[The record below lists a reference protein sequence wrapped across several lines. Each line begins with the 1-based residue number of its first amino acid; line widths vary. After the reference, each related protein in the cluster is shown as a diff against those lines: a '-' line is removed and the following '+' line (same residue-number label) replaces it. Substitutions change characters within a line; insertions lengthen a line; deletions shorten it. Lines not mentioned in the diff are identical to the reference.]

1 MLSVADWDYGAAMS
15 VTASFQPDRIS
26 AAPGETAALSLHLQ
40 NNTDA
45 ERKVTLRA
53 GGGLAAQTVL
63 QTETIYLEPNE
74 HFEVPVVVDADASLV
89 AGSHSC
95 IIEVVDDKE
104 TSSAAATIEID
115 STEAWSARLEPQ
127 RSRSA
132 TAGRHKVA
140 IENSGNVPVV
150 VELVAT
156 SEPEVVTLLAAP
168 TVNIEPGTTGKVDLR
183 VAPHSR
189 FWNGPSVEHPF
200 SLTVNASNGE
210 QSDLDGIFEQGP
222 RVRPWLAP
230 AAAGMVG
237 ALLLGT
243 LAWFTLL
250 KPSVLDTAREE
261 AAELDAIQQAE
272 LDDRVTA
279 IEAAAQE
286 AAELPLGDPTD
297 LRLSVDAAAAT
308 TSTEEFDFD
317 ASGAGRI
324 LSISDV
330 IFQNPTG
337 AVGRV
342 ELLRDD
348 EVLLDQEMANFR
360 DLDFHLVAPLQ
371 IDSGSSISLRVTCE
385 TPGPGTDA
393 CEAAATVIG
402 FVDDI

>member
-1 MLSVADWDYGAAMS
+1 MS

-26 AAPGETAALSLHLQ
+26 ASPGETAALSLHLQ

-45 ERKVTLRA
+45 ERMITLRA
-53 GGGLAAQTVL
+53 GGGLADQTVL
-63 QTETIYLEPNE
+63 QTETIYLDPNE
-74 HFEVPVVVDADASLV
+74 HFEVPVIVDANASLV

-95 IIEVVDDKE
+95 VIEIMDDKE
-104 TSSAAATIEID
+104 TSSALATVEIN

-132 TAGRHKVA
+132 SAGRHKIA
-140 IENSGNVPVV
+140 IENAGNVPVM
-150 VELVAT
+150 VELLAT
-156 SEPEVVTLLAAP
+156 SAPEFTTELAAP
-168 TVNIEPGTTGKVDLR
+168 AVNIDPGKTARVEFR
-183 VAPHSR
+183 VAPHSK
-189 FWNGPSVEHPF
+189 FWNGPSVDHPF
-200 SLTVNASNGE
+200 SLSVSGSNGE
-210 QSDLDGIFEQGP
+210 HSQLDGIFEQGP
-222 RVRPWLAP
+222 RLRPWFLP
-230 AAAGMVG
+230 AAVGMAA

-243 LAWFTLL
+243 LAWFALL
-250 KPSVLDTAREE
+250 KPAVLDEAREE
-261 AAELDAIQQAE
+261 AAELDAIQQAD
-272 LDDRVTA
+272 LDDQVTA
-279 IEAAAQE
+279 IEAAAAE

-297 LRLSVDAAAAT
+297 LRLSVDAAPAT

-317 ASGAGRI
+317 ASGVGRI

-337 AVGRV
+337 AIGRV

-348 EVLLDQEMANFR
+348 DVLLDQEMANFR
-360 DLDFHLVAPLQ
+360 DLDFHFVAPLQ

-385 TPGPGTDA
+385 TPGPGTQS

>member
-1 MLSVADWDYGAAMS
+1 MS
-15 VTASFQPDRIS
+15 VTASFEPDRIS
-26 AAPGETAALSLHLQ
+26 VAPGETAALSLHLQ

-45 ERKVTLRA
+45 ERKVTLRP
-53 GGGLAAQTVL
+53 GGGLAAQIVL
-63 QTETIYLEPNE
+63 QTEIIYLEPSE
-74 HFEVPVVVDADASLV
+74 HFEVPVVVDANAGLV

-95 IIEVVDDKE
+95 VIEVLDDNE
-104 TSSAAATIEID
+104 TSSAAATVEID
-115 STEAWSARLEPQ
+115 ATEAWSAWLEPQ

-150 VELVAT
+150 VQIEAM
-156 SEPEVVTLLAAP
+156 SGPEVVTLLAAP
-168 TVNIEPGTTGKVDLR
+168 TVNIEPATTGRVDLR
-183 VAPHSR
+183 LAPHRR

-200 SLTVNASNGE
+200 SLIVNGSNGE
-210 QSDLDGIFEQGP
+210 QTELDGIFEQGP
-222 RVRPWLAP
+222 RVRPWFLP
-230 AAAGMVG
+230 AAAGVVG
-237 ALLLGT
+237 AVLLGT

-250 KPSVLDTAREE
+250 QPSVLDTARDE
-261 AAELDAIQQAE
+261 AAELDAIQQSE

-297 LRLSVDAAAAT
+297 LRLSVDAAPAT
-308 TSTEEFDFD
+308 TSSEEFEFD
-317 ASGAGRI
+317 ASGVGRI

-342 ELLRDD
+342 ELLRDG

-371 IDSGSSISLRVTCE
+371 IDSGGSIALRVTCE

-393 CEAAATVIG
+393 CQAAATVIG

>member
-1 MLSVADWDYGAAMS
+1 MS

-26 AAPGETAALSLHLQ
+26 VAPGETAALSLHLQ

-45 ERKVTLRA
+45 ERMVTLRA
-53 GGGLAAQTVL
+53 GGGLAAQTLL

-74 HFEVPVVVDADASLV
+74 HFEVPVIVDANVSLV
-89 AGSHSC
+89 AGPHSC
-95 IIEVVDDKE
+95 VIEILDDKE
-104 TSSAAATIEID
+104 TSTAAATIEIN

-127 RSRSA
+127 HSKSA

-140 IENSGNVPVV
+140 IENSGNVPVM
-150 VELVAT
+150 VELLAT
-156 SEPEVVTLLAAP
+156 SEPEVVTELAAP
-168 TVNIEPGTTGKVDLR
+168 AVNIDPGKTAKVEIR
-183 VAPHSR
+183 VAPHTK
-189 FWNGPSVEHPF
+189 FWNGAPVEHPF
-200 SLTVNASNGE
+200 SLTVSGSNGE
-210 QSDLDGIFEQGP
+210 HSELDGIFEQGP
-222 RVRPWLAP
+222 RIRPWLLP
-230 AAAGMVG
+230 AAVGMVG

-243 LAWFTLL
+243 LAWFTVL

-279 IEAAAQE
+279 IEAAAAE
-286 AAELPLGDPTD
+286 AGELPLGDPTD
-297 LRLSVDAAAAT
+297 LRLSVDAAPAT

-317 ASGAGRI
+317 ASGVGRI

-337 AVGRV
+337 AAGRV
-342 ELLRDD
+342 ELLRDGD
-348 EVLLDQEMANFR
+348 VLLDQEMANFR

-385 TPGPGTDA
+385 TPGPGTDT
-393 CEAAATVIG
+393 CEAAATVVG

>member
-1 MLSVADWDYGAAMS
+1 MS
-15 VTASFQPDRIS
+15 VTASFQPDRVS

-45 ERKVTLRA
+45 ERMVTLKA
-53 GGGLAAQTVL
+53 SGGLAAQTLL
-63 QTETIYLEPNE
+63 QTETIYLDPNE
-74 HFEVPVVVDADASLV
+74 HFEVPVIVDANATLV
-89 AGSHSC
+89 AGPHSC
-95 IIEVVDDKE
+95 VIEVLDDKE
-104 TSSAAATIEID
+104 SSNAEATVEIN
-115 STEAWSARLEPQ
+115 STEAWSAQLEPQ
-127 RSRSA
+127 RSKSA
-132 TAGRHKVA
+132 SAGRHKVA
-140 IENSGNVPVV
+140 IENSGNVPIM

-156 SEPEVVTLLAAP
+156 CSSDVVTEMAAP
-168 TVNIEPGTTGKVDLR
+168 AVNIDPGKTAKVEFR
-183 VAPHSR
+183 VAPHSK
-189 FWNGPSVEHPF
+189 FWSGPPVEHPF
-200 SLTVNASNGE
+200 SVAVSGSDGE
-210 QSDLDGIFEQGP
+210 QAALDGVFEQGP
-222 RVRPWLAP
+222 RLRPWLLP
-230 AAAGMVG
+230 AVAGMLG

-243 LAWFTLL
+243 LAWFTVL

-261 AAELDAIQQAE
+261 ATELDTIQQAA

-279 IEAAAQE
+279 IQVAADE

-297 LRLSVDAAAAT
+297 LRLSVDADPAT

-317 ASGAGRI
+317 ASGVGRI

-342 ELLRDD
+342 ELLRDG

-371 IDSGSSISLRVTCE
+371 IDSGSSIALRVTCE
-385 TPGPGTDA
+385 TPGPGTES

-402 FVDDI
+402 FVDDL

>member
-1 MLSVADWDYGAAMS
+1 MS
-15 VTASFQPDRIS
+15 VTASFQPDRIK
-26 AAPGETAALSLHLQ
+26 AAPGATAALSLHLQ

-45 ERKVTLRA
+45 ERMVTLRA

-63 QTETIYLEPNE
+63 QTETIYLDPNE
-74 HFEVPVVVDADASLV
+74 HFEVPVIVDANASLT

-95 IIEVVDDKE
+95 VIEIVDADE
-104 TSSAAATIEID
+104 TSSAAATVDID
-115 STEAWSARLEPQ
+115 ATEAWSARLEPE
-127 RSRSA
+127 RSKSA

-140 IENSGNVPVV
+140 IVNAGNVPIM
-150 VELVAT
+150 VELLASSAPEVAT
-156 SEPEVVTLLAAP
+156 ELAAP
-168 TVNIEPGTTGKVDLR
+168 VVNVDPGATAKVEFR
-183 VAPHSR
+183 VAPHTK
-189 FWNGPSVEHPF
+189 FWNGPSIEHPF
-200 SLTVNASNGE
+200 SLAVAGSNGE
-210 QSDLDGIFEQGP
+210 HSELEGIFEQGP
-222 RVRPWLAP
+222 RLRPWLLP
-230 AAAGMVG
+230 AAVGMVG
-237 ALLLGT
+237 ALLIGA

-297 LRLSVDAAAAT
+297 LRLSVDAAAGT

-317 ASGAGRI
+317 ASGVGRL

-337 AVGRV
+337 ANGRV
-342 ELLRDD
+342 ELLRDGD
-348 EVLLDQEMANFR
+348 VLLDSEMANFR

-385 TPGPGTDA
+385 TPGPGTDE

-402 FVDDI
+402 FVDDV

>member
-1 MLSVADWDYGAAMS
+1 MS
-15 VTASFQPDRIS
+15 VTASFQPDRVS
-26 AAPGETAALSLHLQ
+26 ASPGETAALSLHLQ

-45 ERKVTLRA
+45 ERMITLRA

-63 QTETIYLEPNE
+63 QTETIYLDPNE
-74 HFEVPVVVDADASLV
+74 HFEVPVIVDANASLH

-95 IIEVVDDKE
+95 VIEVVDDDV
-104 TSSAAATIEID
+104 TSSAEATVEID

-127 RSRSA
+127 RSKSA
-132 TAGRHKVA
+132 ASGRHKVA
-140 IENSGNVPVV
+140 IENSGNVPVA
-150 VELVAT
+150 VELLTTAA
-156 SEPEVVTLLAAP
+156 PEVMTELAAP
-168 TVNIEPGTTGKVDLR
+168 AVNIDPGRTAKVEIRIAAHSKFWTGPTVD
-183 VAPHSR
+183 
-189 FWNGPSVEHPF
+189 HPF
-200 SLTVNASNGE
+200 SIALNGSNGE
-210 QSDLDGIFEQGP
+210 RTELEGVYEQGP
-222 RVRPWLAP
+222 RLRPWLLP
-230 AAAGMVG
+230 AVAGAVG

-261 AAELDAIQQAE
+261 AAELDALQQGE

-279 IEAAAQE
+279 IQAAADE

-297 LRLSVDAAAAT
+297 LRLSVDADPAT

-317 ASGAGRI
+317 ASGVGRI

-342 ELLRDD
+342 ELLRDGD
-348 EVLLDQEMANFR
+348 VLLDQEMANFR

>member
-1 MLSVADWDYGAAMS
+1 MS

-45 ERKVTLRA
+45 ERMVTLRA

-63 QTETIYLEPNE
+63 QTETIYLDPNE
-74 HFEVPVVVDADASLV
+74 HFEVPVIVDASASLA

-95 IIEVVDDKE
+95 VIEILDDNE

-115 STEAWSARLEPQ
+115 STEAWTATLEPQ
-127 RSRSA
+127 RSKSA

-140 IENSGNVPVV
+140 IENAGNVPLM
-150 VELVAT
+150 VELAATSAPEVAT
-156 SEPEVVTLLAAP
+156 ELAAP
-168 TVNIEPGTTGKVDLR
+168 VVNIDPGKTARVEFR
-183 VAPHSR
+183 VAPHER
-189 FWNGPSVEHPF
+189 FWNGPSIEHPF
-200 SLTVNASNGE
+200 SLAVAGSNGDRSE
-210 QSDLDGIFEQGP
+210 LDGIFEQGP
-222 RVRPWLAP
+222 RLRPWLLP
-230 AAAGMVG
+230 AAAGTVA

-243 LAWFTLL
+243 LAWYTVL
-250 KPSVLDTAREE
+250 KPSVLDAARE
-261 AAELDAIQQAE
+261 DATEQDVVQQAE
-272 LDDRVTA
+272 LDDQVTA
-279 IEAAAQE
+279 IEAAAE
-286 AAELPLGDPTD
+286 ESAELPLGDPTD
-297 LRLSVDAAAAT
+297 LRLSVDAAPAT

-317 ASGAGRI
+317 VSGVGRI

-342 ELLRDD
+342 ELLRDGD
-348 EVLLDQEMANFR
+348 VLLDQEMANFR

-371 IDSGSSISLRVTCE
+371 VDSGSSISLRVTCE
-385 TPGPGTDA
+385 TPGPGTET
-393 CEAAATVIG
+393 CEAAATVTG